1 METDFLALLYAMFS
15 CEFVT
20 CPYDILGQVWSFIVL
35 IPDIC
40 LLPYLNGIS
49 LAIFVLFDI
58 GENYF

>member
-20 CPYDILGQVWSFIVL
+20 CPYDILGQVWSLIVL
-35 IPDIC
+35 IPDLC